1 MQAKPK
7 PAAAPTATVT
17 AKPKLPGKNDV
28 IGGVADAKGARTEFK
43 PLLGKEVDVTFIAH
57 HRGGPSYK
65 DEGYSHFLK
74 DLKLTSKDGEKASA
88 DHLWLQNAPDI
99 VRNAPKGRYDGGG
112 GTLMKATATVGTYVK
127 DIGRDYEIKN
137 LKNIQ
142 VVKVLKGIDIGD
154 VHVAGPSWKGKKRSE
169 MTKEELAE
177 CEKARAACPKVKK
190 SVEIAKF
197 DEEQRLIYGIV
208 LVPDVMDLQGDVC
221 SKEDIQ
227 EAAHDYLINS
237 RLIKAQHRSPTD
249 ADVVECYIAPV
260 DIPIGKGIAPA
271 GSWVMVTKVRSEA
284 MWTAIKK
291 GEITGYSIGGRG
303 TREEI

>member
-1 MQAKPK
+1 
-7 PAAAPTATVT
+7 
-17 AKPKLPGKNDV
+17 
-28 IGGVADAKGARTEFK
+28 
-43 PLLGKEVDVTFIAH
+43 
-57 HRGGPSYK
+57 
-65 DEGYSHFLK
+65 
-74 DLKLTSKDGEKASA
+74 
-88 DHLWLQNAPDI
+88 
-99 VRNAPKGRYDGGG
+99 
-112 GTLMKATATVGTYVK
+112 MKATAVVGTYVK
-127 DIGRDYEIKN
+127 DAGRDYEIKD

-154 VHVAGPSWKGKKRSE
+154 VHVAGPSWRGKKRSE

-177 CEKARAACPKVKK
+177 CEKERAKCPKVKK
-190 SVEIAKF
+190 SVDLYKL
-197 DEEQRLIYGIV
+197 DDEQRLIYGVV
-208 LVPDVMDLQGDVC
+208 LVPDVEDLQGDVC

-284 MWTAIKK
+284 MWSAIKK
-291 GEITGYSIGGRG
+291 GDITGYSIGGRG
-303 TREEI
+303 TREEM